1 MQIFRQGCTSEAETS
16 TFDCR
21 EEGFSPM
28 TLRIDASKC
37 QGHGRC
43 ALIDGELFDV
53 SDEGLGIVVDPQ
65 PDPIRFGSIQQAIDN
80 CPEQAISWMVP

>member
-1 MQIFRQGCTSEAETS
+1 
-16 TFDCR
+16 
-21 EEGFSPM
+21 M
-28 TLRIDASKC
+28 TLSIDASRC

-65 PDPIRFGSIQQAIDN
+65 PDPSRAGTIRQAIDS
-80 CPEQAISWMVP
+80 CPEQAISWTVP